1 MKRILRFNESIRFPK
16 KVSSEEFFKKRST
29 HKMVDFSYSEVKQIK
44 EILRSKRYQWS
55 FRRYQWSFSIEIF
68 EVFSRPPVEVVKLS
82 DDWFTI
88 IEGNHGPFYICD
100 EIEEVLTYLRQL

>member
-29 HKMVDFSYSEVKQIK
+29 HKMVDFSYSEEKQIK
-44 EILRSKRYQWS
+44 EILRTKRA
-55 FRRYQWSFSIEIF
+55 QWSFSNEFF
-68 EVFSRPPVEVVKLS
+68 EVFTRPAIEVVKLS

-100 EIEEVLTYLRQL
+100 EFEEVLTYLRQL

>member
-29 HKMVDFSYSEVKQIK
+29 HKMVDFSYSEEKQIK

-55 FRRYQWSFSIEIF
+55 FSNEFF
-68 EVFSRPPVEVVKLS
+68 EVFSRPPVEVIKLA

-100 EIEEVLTYLRQL
+100 EFEEVLTYLRQL